1 MEKRVLGLVIVFA
14 FTLVQAFGQTRY
26 DLNRKLNDAKNHLN
40 IDIPKT
46 TLHVHIQITEEFL
59 KQAGSSSLATQ
70 CIYTKSKLYLSKYYD
85 PLMRGFINYESFR
98 INDIEDQ
105 IKEADFTN
113 QTAINQLNEDISAAV
128 VMFDKEMAI
137 WREFVSPTRDILANT
152 LKSCLSRNGV

>member
-14 FTLVQAFGQTRY
+14 FTLVQAFGQTRN
-26 DLNRKLNDAKNHLN
+26 DLDRKLNDAKNHLN
-40 IDIPKT
+40 VDIPKT
-46 TLHVHIQITEEFL
+46 TLHVHTQIAEEFL

-70 CIYTKSKLYLSKYYD
+70 CIYTKSKWYLNKYYD
-85 PLMRGFINYESFR
+85 PLMRGFIHYESFR

-105 IKEADFTN
+105 LKEADFTN
-113 QTAINQLNEDISAAV
+113 QTAINQLHEDISAAV